1 MDSFVSADHEVP
13 KLNIKRSGVTLAEL
27 MVVLAIIGT
36 LVALLLPA
44 IQYVR
49 ESARRAYCQNNLRQ
63 SAMGVTGYSG
73 C

>member
-1 MDSFVSADHEVP
+1 MKRFIATVP
-13 KLNIKRSGVTLAEL
+13 KLNIKRSGVTLVEL

-49 ESARRAYCQNNLRQ
+49 ESARRA
-63 SAMGVTGYSG
+63 
-73 C
+73 